1 MIYFDNAATTWPKPE
16 SVVNAVYESIKHTGA
31 NPGRGGHKMS
41 ISAGEKVFSV
51 REKIASFFGLG
62 NPCNVIFTLNATHA
76 LNIVINGVIEKN
88 DHIICTSMDHN
99 SVLRTVYALEDYA
112 EISVA
117 KADDE
122 GYVSSVEIEK
132 LIKSNTKLIVVTHA
146 SNVCGTIEPVKEIAR
161 IARKKGI
168 LFLLDASQSAGILD
182 INMEEDG
189 IDFLAAPGH
198 KALYGPMGTGILLI
212 NSSYNL
218 APLVYGGT
226 GSYSHLLSQ
235 PDELPDRLESGTL
248 NYPGICGLGAGIDF
262 VSAIG
267 CSAIYRHE
275 QKLCDYALNGISE
288 LKKYK
293 IIGKKTNDGRVGT
306 LSFVHKNLPSQA
318 VAEYLNSSFN
328 IATRAM
334 FHCAYPSH
342 VSLGTE
348 NSGTVRLS
356 FGIFNTIPQIKTL
369 IYALEHMPD

>member
-41 ISAGEKVFSV
+41 ILAGEKVFSV

-62 NPCNVIFTLNATHA
+62 NPCNVIFTFNATHA
-76 LNIVINGVIEKN
+76 LNIVINGVIKKN
-88 DHIICTSMDHN
+88 DHIICSSMEHN
-99 SVLRTVYALEDYA
+99 SVLRTVYALDDYA

-122 GYVSSVEIEK
+122 GYVSSEEIEK
-132 LIKSNTKLIVVTHA
+132 LINPNTKLIVVTHA

-161 IARKKGI
+161 IARKRGI

-182 INMEEDG
+182 INMEKDG

-218 APLVYGGT
+218 SPLVYGGT

-235 PDELPDRLESGTL
+235 PDELPDKLESGTL

-262 VSAIG
+262 VSSIG
-267 CSAIYRHE
+267 CKTIYCHE
-275 QKLCDYALNGISE
+275 QKLCDYALNEITE
-288 LKKYK
+288 LENYK
-293 IIGKKTNDGRVGT
+293 IIGKKTSEGRVGT
-306 LSFVHKNLPSQA
+306 LSFIHKTLPSQA